1 MIDMVNEEL
10 LQRTFQVFVDTARV
24 AAVENIGQMPDDAS
38 FFREETVNT
47 QLPDSFADIVEREP
61 VRTENQPIILD
72 EIRETTSR
80 FSGALWYN
88 KIQEQS
94 IIVGGQGGISSWFTF
109 LAARMFPACI
119 YTFDPD
125 KVERVNLAGQLFSK
139 NQVGMYKGD
148 AVSDTVNQF
157 SEYRSVFSVNEF
169 YTSESNAGKIMVC
182 GFDNMEARKVFYYN
196 WKAIVCF
203 LPEEERSGC
212 LFIDGRL
219 AAESLQILCITG
231 DSPWDMEKYEEKYLF
246 GDKDADTTVCSFKQT
261 AFMANM
267 IAGLMINMLVN
278 FCANLCG
285 GCRTIPFYTQYEAD
299 QMYFKLE
306 GGI

>member
-1 MIDMVNEEL
+1 MVSEEL
-10 LQRTFQVFVDTARV
+10 LQRTLQTFMDTARV
-24 AAVENIGQMPDDAS
+24 ASVDIGQTPDDSS
-38 FFREETVNT
+38 FFRTEVIDT
-47 QLPDSFADIVEREP
+47 QLPDSFADPVEREP
-61 VRTENQPIILD
+61 TLPENQPIVLD
-72 EIRETTSR
+72 SVRETTSR
-80 FSGALWYN
+80 FSGAVWYN

-109 LAARMFPACI
+109 LAARMFPASI
-119 YTFDPD
+119 YTYDPD
-125 KVERVNLAGQLFSK
+125 RVERVNLAGQLFSR

-148 AVSDTVNQF
+148 AVSDVVNQF
-157 SEYRSVFSVNEF
+157 SEYRSVFSVNDL
-169 YTSESNAGKIMVC
+169 YTSESNAAKIMVC
-182 GFDNMEARKVFYYN
+182 GFDNMAARKVFYYN
-196 WKAIVCF
+196 WKNLTSF
-203 LPEEERSGC
+203 LSDEERKTC

-231 DSPWDMEKYEEKYLF
+231 DASWDMKKYEDEYLF
-246 GDKDADTTVCSFKQT
+246 EDEDADATVCSFKQT

-267 IAGLMINMLVN
+267 IAGLMVNMLVN

-299 QMYFKLE
+299 QMYIKLE